1 MQLIAL
7 ALGGCVALFWG
18 LADSLATLSAR
29 RLTTFQTT
37 FISQVVGLLVLN
49 ILLIFVHAFNPSITI
64 GLSLANVGTG
74 ILAGTFAF
82 VGYLSLYRALEIG
95 PVAITCPLSSTSA
108 VVTLVLSMLI
118 LHERV
123 IFPEGIAL
131 AAVILGILLVSTR
144 YQDILTLLQQK
155 SSEFFAGKGI
165 LWAYLASLTL
175 GCMDF
180 SVGARTPRAG
190 WFPPVYW
197 ARLFSVLLLC
207 LCAFYTARQQGPKS
221 KNALLHNMVSL
232 SQEWRGLLLAVIA
245 GILESVG
252 VSTFGLATQI
262 MQPGVIATIGSNYAV
277 VGVLFGVFVF
287 RERLVANQLLG
298 IGLVMCGLAGLAY
311 LRP

>member
-18 LADSLATLSAR
+18 LADSLAALSAR
-29 RLTTFQTT
+29 RMTTFQTT
-37 FISQVVGLLVLN
+37 FISQVVGMLVLN
-49 ILLIFVHAFNPSITI
+49 ILVIFMHAFNPSITI
-64 GLSLANVGTG
+64 GLSLANIGTG
-74 ILAGTFAF
+74 ILTGTFAF

-108 VVTLVLSMLI
+108 GVTLALSMLI

-131 AAVILGILLVSTR
+131 AAVILGIVLVSTR
-144 YQDILTLLQQK
+144 YQDILTLLRQR
-155 SSEFFAGKGI
+155 SSKFFVSKGI
-165 LWAYLASLTL
+165 LWAYLASLAL

-180 SVGARTPRAG
+180 SIGARTPSAG

-197 ARLFSVLLLC
+197 ARMFSVLLLC
-207 LCAFYTARQQGPKS
+207 LRAFYTARQQGPKS
-221 KNALLHNMVSL
+221 ILALLHNIISL
-232 SQEWRGLLLAVIA
+232 SQQRRGLLLAIIA
-245 GILESVG
+245 GVLESAG
-252 VSTFGLATQI
+252 VSAFGLATQI
-262 MQPGVIATIGSNYAV
+262 MRPGVIATIGSNYAV

-287 RERLVANQLLG
+287 RERLVANQLFG
-298 IGLVMCGLAGLAY
+298 IGLVMCGLAGLTY